1 MPEISEAKK
10 ISRRSILGGAATLG
24 TAAVVS
30 TAASSLAPTAW
41 GSPAVASKKEY
52 HPIVASSSKNV
63 VETDSGKIYGY
74 ARDGVIGYRGI
85 PYGATTEGAA
95 RFMPP
100 GKATPWAGVRSAL
113 YWGWASPCSMNATW
127 DGRRANWARD
137 DESFMFEWDDGQ
149 ASEDCLRLNVW
160 TPGLDNNKRAVM
172 IFFHGG
178 GQTFG
183 SDNELRAYDG
193 ENLARQEDVVV
204 MSVNHRLG
212 VLGYLNLMEYGD
224 QYAASPNV
232 AMLDLIQALKWIQT
246 NIANF
251 GGDPNRVMIFGQSG
265 GGQKVG
271 TVMGMPGA
279 KGLFHRASI
288 QSGSS
293 LRQATPELSAK
304 LAHATL
310 AELGV
315 TKDDIGKLHT
325 DFTFQQIVQAG
336 MIGVQKVAKSET
348 PPAGM
353 GGGVGW
359 APVVDGKLVPRNTWD
374 PAAPDSAKGVP
385 FMVGTVL
392 NEQSNSVQM
401 GEPDV
406 DGIDMTEAKRR
417 LAISYAAHADH
428 IMEVAQRLHPNA
440 SPFELYSRSMAM
452 RNRLNAH
459 KQAELK
465 TKEGTP
471 AYLYW
476 FQYQSPMCDGR
487 GRSFHTIELPFAFHN
502 AALCAKITG
511 NAPESH
517 QLASRTAGAWA
528 AFAKTGNPNHPG
540 IPKWQAYNDSKPTMI
555 FNTECAA
562 ANDPDGELREAVLEA
577 SL

>member
-1 MPEISEAKK
+1 M
-10 ISRRSILGGAATLG
+10 LGGAATLG

-30 TAASSLAPTAW
+30 TAASSLAPAAW
-41 GSPAVASKKEY
+41 AAPAVVTPKQF
-52 HPIVASSSKNV
+52 HPIVASSTKNI
-63 VETDSGKIYGY
+63 VETESGKIYGY
-74 ARDGVIGYRGI
+74 SRDGVIGYRGI

-100 GKATPWAGVRSAL
+100 TKVAPWAGVRSAL
-113 YWGWASPCSMNATW
+113 YLGWASPCAMNATW
-127 DGRRANWARD
+127 EGRRAAWAHD

-149 ASEDCLRLNVW
+149 PSEDCLRLNVW
-160 TPGLDNNKRAVM
+160 TPATDNKKRAVM

-204 MSVNHRLG
+204 LTVNHRLG

-224 QYAASPNV
+224 QYASSPNV
-232 AMLDLIQALKWIQT
+232 AMLDLIQSLKWIQT

-271 TVMGMPGA
+271 TVMGMPAA

-293 LRQATPELSAK
+293 LRQATVELSAK
-304 LAHATL
+304 IAHATL

-315 TKDDIGKLHT
+315 NKDSIGKLHT
-325 DFTFQQIVQAG
+325 DFTYQQIVLAG
-336 MIGVQKVAKSET
+336 MNAVQKVAATE
-348 PPAGM
+348 PPPIGM

-359 APVVDGKLVPRNTWD
+359 APVMDGKLIPRNTWD
-374 PAAPDSAKGVP
+374 PAAPDASANVP
-385 FMVGTVL
+385 LIVGTVL
-392 NEQSNSVQM
+392 NEQNNSIQM
-401 GEPDV
+401 GEPNADAM
-406 DGIDMTEAKRR
+406 DLAEARKR
-417 LAISYAAHADH
+417 LAASYKSGADH
-428 IMEVAQRLHPNA
+428 IMEVAQKLHPKA
-440 SPFELYSRSMAM
+440 TPFEIFSRSMAM
-452 RNRLNAH
+452 RNRLSAIR
-459 KQAELK
+459 QAELK
-465 TKEGTP
+465 TQQGTP
-471 AYLYW
+471 AYHYW

-487 GRSFHTIELPFAFHN
+487 GRAFHTIELPFAFHN

-511 NAPESH
+511 NTPESH

-540 IPKWQAYNDSKPTMI
+540 IPRWEAFNDSKPTMI
-555 FNTECAA
+555 FNTECTAQ
-562 ANDPDGELREAVLEA
+562 NDPDGDLREAVKA
-577 SL
+577 ATA